1 MKNAELSGFRVKTN
15 RLLLLKESWAS
26 GKSMPVAFAVT
37 FVVVTAM
44 VIAIMVTTG
53 RVVGAERQVLTTID
67 SAGTRTIVVRAE
79 KNAGL
84 TTAVLGRLNNIA
96 GIAWIGAFGEA
107 ADTSNLHSPDGNR
120 VATRSLY
127 TTDMAQLGI
136 RFPNEMFGD
145 EVYLSELAM
154 KRLGLLEGAGAVVDD
169 AGRSYSVKGK
179 LQTPAFLQE
188 LEPLALVPQ
197 AEITAEQ
204 EIAMLIVVA
213 DTPSLVASIGETVTS
228 VLDVQD
234 MSQVYIETSAA
245 YAELRGIIEGQLA
258 TAGRT
263 MVVFITLLSATLVS
277 LLLFGLVMLRRKDY
291 GRRRALGA
299 SQGLIIKLVT
309 LQTLLPALGGAI
321 CGTLISLTLLIV
333 WRDPLPDIM
342 FCLAVIVL
350 ALCTAFVAAIVPA
363 LYAAHRQPLQELRVP

>member
-245 YAELRGIIEGQLA
+245 YAELREIIEGQLA

-363 LYAAHRQPLQELRVP
+363 LYAANRQPLQELRVP

>member
-1 MKNAELSGFRVKTN
+1 M
-15 RLLLLKESWAS
+15 
-26 GKSMPVAFAVT
+26 
-37 FVVVTAM
+37 
-44 VIAIMVTTG
+44 
-53 RVVGAERQVLTTID
+53 
-67 SAGTRTIVVRAE
+67 
-79 KNAGL
+79 

-96 GIAWIGAFGEA
+96 GVAWIGAFGEA

-120 VATRSLY
+120 VATRSVY
-127 TTDMAQLGI
+127 TSDLAQLGI
-136 RFPNEMFGD
+136 QLPSKKFGD

-154 KRLGLLEGAGAVVDD
+154 KHLGLLEGAGAVVDD
-169 AGRSYSVKGK
+169 AGRAYSVKGK
-179 LQTPAFLQE
+179 LQTPGFLQE

-234 MSQVYIETSAA
+234 MSQVYVETSAA
-245 YAELRGIIEGQLA
+245 YAELREIIEGQLA

-299 SQGLIIKLVT
+299 AQGLIIKLVT

-333 WRDPLPDIM
+333 WQDPLPDMM

-363 LYAAHRQPLQELRVP
+363 LYAANRQPLQELRVP